1 MCANKTDDFMTPKVS
16 GIVVTYNPERNALA
30 KLLRAIQSQL
40 DHLIVVDNSS
50 SDHLSAWLHSNWN
63 QVEYIPLHDNL
74 GIEKA
79 QNVGISR
86 AQERNSEYV
95 LLLDQDSIPSPNMV
109 SALLKAIE
117 TARTAGAKIACAGPR
132 YDDPRQQNPVPFI
145 QIKNF
150 RIQRQRCST
159 DTPVV
164 NVDYLIASGCLI
176 PLDIIEAVGAMQE
189 ELFIDYVDI
198 EWGLRAQ
205 QRGFQSLG
213 VCAAFMQHQLGD
225 KPIYFRGR
233 YIPIHSPLRHYY
245 HFRNAVWLYR
255 QSWLRNDWKIVD
267 GFRLLRK
274 FAFYSLMTTPRLEH
288 AKMMSLGVLH
298 GLKGQM
304 GKFHAKRDNR
314 A

>member
-1 MCANKTDDFMTPKVS
+1 MTSKVS
-16 GIVVTYNPERNALA
+16 GIVVTYNPERNARA
-30 KLLRAIQSQL
+30 KLLKAIQPQL

-50 SDHLSAWLHSNWN
+50 SDDLSAWLHSNWN

-176 PLDIIEAVGAMQE
+176 PLDVIEAVGAMQE

-205 QRGFQSLG
+205 QQGFKSLG

-233 YIPIHSPLRHYY
+233 YIPVH
-245 HFRNAVWLYR
+245 
-255 QSWLRNDWKIVD
+255 
-267 GFRLLRK
+267 
-274 FAFYSLMTTPRLEH
+274 
-288 AKMMSLGVLH
+288 
-298 GLKGQM
+298 
-304 GKFHAKRDNR
+304 
-314 A
+314 